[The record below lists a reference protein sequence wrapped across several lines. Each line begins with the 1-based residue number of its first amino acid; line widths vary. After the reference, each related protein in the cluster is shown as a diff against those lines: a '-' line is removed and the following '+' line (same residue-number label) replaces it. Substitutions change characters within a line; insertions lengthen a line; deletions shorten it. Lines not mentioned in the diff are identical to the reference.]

1 MSSDWDWLIVNVNLA
16 TMADQGNIQ
25 DAALAVRDGRIAWLG
40 SKAELPALDP
50 LLPVV
55 DGKGGWLL
63 PGLIDCHTHLVYG
76 GSRAREFAM
85 RLEGASYE
93 DIARAGGGIMST
105 VRATRE
111 ASEEELYHG
120 ARARLR
126 ALLDEGV
133 TTVEV
138 KSGYGLAL
146 EAELKCLKV
155 ARLLGEQ
162 MPQRIRTTFLGAHAV
177 PAEHK
182 DDPDAYLDQVC
193 DEMLP
198 AVAEQDLADAVDAFC
213 EGIGFSLEQTRKVFE
228 AAQKH
233 GLPVKLHAEQLS
245 NLGGSELAASF
256 KALSVDHLEYLDEA
270 GIKAIKD
277 SGTVAVLLPGAFY
290 FLRETKL
297 PPLELLRQ
305 YQVPMAIAT
314 DINPGTSPLSSA
326 LLMLNMACTLLRM
339 TTDEALKGMTIHAA
353 QALGMADQVGSL
365 EVGKQADLALWAI
378 AEPAEL
384 CYQFG
389 VRPLTQ
395 LWIGGREVPG
405 IRR

>member
-1 MSSDWDWLIVNVNLA
+1 MSADWDQLVVNVNLA
-16 TMADQGNIQ
+16 TMGPAGNVL
-25 DAALAVRDGRIAWLG
+25 DGALAVKDGKIAWLG
-40 SKAELPALDP
+40 KKDELPALDP

-55 DGKGGWLL
+55 DGRGGWLL
-63 PGLIDCHTHLVYG
+63 PGFIDCHTHIVYG
-76 GSRAREFAM
+76 GSRAREFAL

-93 DIARAGGGIMST
+93 EIAKAGGGIMST

-111 ASEEELYHG
+111 EDEESLYHS

-133 TTVEV
+133 TTVEI
-138 KSGYGLAL
+138 KSGYGLEL
-146 EAELKCLKV
+146 EAERKCLRV

-177 PAEHK
+177 PAEYK
-182 DDPDAYLDQVC
+182 GDPDAYIDLVC
-193 DEMLP
+193 DQMLP
-198 AVAEQDLADAVDAFC
+198 AIAAEGLADAVDAFC
-213 EGIGFSLEQTRKVFE
+213 EGVGFSLEQTRKVFE
-228 AAQKH
+228 AARQA

-245 NLGGSELAASF
+245 NLGGSALAASF

-297 PPLELLRQ
+297 PPMALLRKHG
-305 YQVPMAIAT
+305 VPMAIAT
-314 DINPGTSPLSSA
+314 DINPGTSPLSSL
-326 LLMLNMACTLLRM
+326 LLMLNMGCTLFRL
-339 TTDEALKGMTIHAA
+339 TTEEALKGATIHAA
-353 QALGMADQVGSL
+353 QALGMQEQIGSL
-365 EVGKQADLALWAI
+365 EVGKQADMALWAVS
-378 AEPAEL
+378 EPAEL

-389 VRPLTQ
+389 VRPLSQ
-395 LWIGGREVPG
+395 LWVGGKEVSG